1 MQERCYNSNLI
12 FGVVKMIAELIL
24 VGIFIGTM
32 SGFFGIGGGMILV
45 PILLVLG
52 FDTKDAIG
60 ISIIQMVFSSI
71 YGSYLN
77 HKKGSLLVGE
87 GIFVGFGGFVGGY
100 IGGYVTQFI
109 SDTILQFLFLGLLIF
124 ALFRLFFSQQHEY
137 DEESKTLSKALLFS
151 IGLGIGI
158 FSITLGIGGS
168 IILTPLLVGFLHY
181 PIKKAVSAG
190 LFFVVF
196 SSVAGMISR
205 LSTGTI
211 DFGHGLI
218 VALASLV
225 GVAFGIWLKDHVT
238 SKKHK
243 MALLLLYMLALV
255 LLIKKMWF

>member
-1 MQERCYNSNLI
+1 MI
-12 FGVVKMIAELIL
+12 FGVVEMIAELIL

-32 SGFFGIGGGMILV
+32 AGFFGIGGGMLLV

-52 FDTKDAIG
+52 FETKDAIG
-60 ISIIQMVFSSI
+60 ISIVQMVFSSI

-77 HKKGSLLVGE
+77 YKKGSLLVGE

-109 SDTILQFLFLGLLIF
+109 SDTVLQFLFFGLLLF
-124 ALFRLFFSQQHEY
+124 ALFRLFFSQQYE
-137 DEESKTLSKALLFS
+137 DEGATKTLNKALLFG

-168 IILTPLLVGFLHY
+168 IILTPILVGLLHY

-196 SSVAGMISR
+196 SSVAGLISR
-205 LSTGTI
+205 LTSGTI
-211 DFGHGLI
+211 DFNNGLV
-218 VALASLV
+218 VAAASLA
-225 GVAFGIWLKDHVT
+225 GVAFGIWLKDYVT
-238 SKKHK
+238 SKNHK
-243 MALLLLYMLALV
+243 MALLALYMFALGMLV
-255 LLIKKMWF
+255 KKIWF